1 MTLRRTESK
10 LFLQQFHKCLLLSHD
25 LYEHS
30 SLIPEALLPAQC
42 FVLHHLWQFSHTAV
56 IYTQQLV
63 CHYLLREGTTVS
75 SNQTTSLLSDLL
87 RSFFCNRQKLLD
99 VIRFLKM
106 NQLVCFFCF
115 LFHLTCFSL
124 DLFYWMSYFRI
135 AASVLSKQYIFH
147 KILFIVL

>member
-106 NQLVCFFCF
+106 TGSF
-115 LFHLTCFSL
+115 LRMKSGESACMFLLFLISL
-124 DLFYWMSYFRI
+124 NMFQFRLILLNVLF
-135 AASVLSKQYIFH
+135 
-147 KILFIVL
+147 